1 MYGVKRWKFVGVFP
15 TFETIKLENSVWSN
29 FTVNMNVVWMA
40 RVG

>member
-1 MYGVKRWKFVGVFP
+1 MYGVKRWKIVGVIL
-15 TFETIKLENSVWSN
+15 TFESIKLEKSVWSN

>member
-1 MYGVKRWKFVGVFP
+1 MYRVKRWKIVGDIS
-15 TFETIKLENSVWSN
+15 TFEGIKLENSVWSN